1 MEAILA
7 KKEININNYGDDAIQ
22 VLEGLDAVRKRP
34 GMYIGS
40 TDATGL
46 HHLVWEIVDN
56 AVDEALSGFGEKI
69 SVTLNK
75 NGSVSVADNGRGMP
89 TGKHAMGIPTV
100 QVIFTV
106 LHAGGKFGQGGY
118 KTSGGLHGVGSSV
131 VNALSSWL
139 EVEITRDG
147 AVYKQRF
154 ENGGKPVTTLKKIG
168 TAPKSKTGTTVT
180 FMPDASIFSTT
191 DFRFNTIS
199 DRLKESAF
207 LLKNVTMTLTDLRP
221 EEEIH
226 EVFHYENGVEDF
238 VAYLNEDKETLTPI
252 ISIEGSDQDF
262 QVAIAMQYNDGF
274 SDNILSFVNNVRTKD
289 GGTHETGLKSAITKA
304 MNDYARKTG
313 LLKEKDKNLEGSDYR
328 EGLSAVLSILVP
340 EEHLQFEGQ
349 TKDKLGSPLARP
361 VVDGIV
367 SEKLTYFLLENGEV
381 ASNLIRKAIRARDA
395 REAARKARDESR
407 NGKKNKKD
415 KGLLSGKLTPAQSK
429 NAKKNELYLVEGD
442 SAGGSAKQG
451 RDRKFQAILPL
462 RGKVLNTEK
471 AKMTDILKNEE
482 INTMIHTIGAGV
494 GADFSLDDINY
505 DKIIIM
511 TDADTDGAHI
521 QTLLL
526 TFFYRYMRPLVEAGH
541 VFIALPPL
549 YKMSKG
555 KGKKEVVEYAW
566 SDVELEELRQ
576 KFGKGSLLQRYKG
589 LGEMNADQLWETT
602 MNPETRTLIK
612 VTIDDLARA
621 ERRVSVLMGDKA
633 APRRQWIEDNVK
645 FTLEE
650 STVF

>member
-1 MEAILA
+1 MS
-7 KKEININNYGDDAIQ
+7 KKEININNYNDDAIQ

-40 TDATGL
+40 TDGAGL

-56 AVDEALSGFGEKI
+56 AVDEALSGFGDRI
-69 SVTLNK
+69 DVTINK
-75 NGSVSVADNGRGMP
+75 DGSLTVEDHGRGMP
-89 TGKHAMGIPTV
+89 TGMHTMGMPTV
-100 QVIFTV
+100 EVIFTI

-168 TAPKSKTGTTVT
+168 TAPKSKTGTKVT
-180 FMPDASIFSTT
+180 FMPDATIFSTT
-191 DFRFNTIS
+191 DFKYNTIS
-199 DRLKESAF
+199 ERLNESAF
-207 LLKNVTMTLTDLRP
+207 LLKNVTLSLTDKRTD
-221 EEEIH
+221 EAIEY
-226 EVFHYENGVEDF
+226 HYENGVQDF
-238 VAYLNEDKETLTPI
+238 VSYLNEDKETLTPVLYF
-252 ISIEGSDQDF
+252 EGEDNGF
-262 QVAIAMQYNDGF
+262 QVEVALQYNDGF

-289 GGTHETGLKSAITKA
+289 GGTHETGLKSAITKV

-328 EGLSAVLSILVP
+328 EGLAAVLSILVP

-367 SEKLTYFLLENGEV
+367 SDKLTFFLMENGEL
-381 ASNLIRKAIRARDA
+381 ASNLIRKAIKARDA

-429 NAKKNELYLVEGD
+429 NPAKNELYLVEGD

-462 RGKVLNTEK
+462 RGKVINTAK
-471 AKMTDILKNEE
+471 AKMADILKNEE
-482 INTMIHTIGAGV
+482 INTMIYTIGAGV
-494 GADFSLDDINY
+494 GADFSLEDANY

-541 VFIALPPL
+541 VYIALPPL

-555 KGKKEVVEYAW
+555 KGKKEEVAYAW
-566 SDVELEELRQ
+566 TDGELEELRKQ
-576 KFGKGSLLQRYKG
+576 FGKGATLQRYKG

-602 MNPETRTLIK
+602 MNPETRTLIR
-612 VTIDDLARA
+612 VTIEDLARA
-621 ERRVSVLMGDKA
+621 ERRVNVLMGDKVE
-633 APRRQWIEDNVK
+633 PRRKWIEDNVK

-650 STVF
+650 SGEMVF